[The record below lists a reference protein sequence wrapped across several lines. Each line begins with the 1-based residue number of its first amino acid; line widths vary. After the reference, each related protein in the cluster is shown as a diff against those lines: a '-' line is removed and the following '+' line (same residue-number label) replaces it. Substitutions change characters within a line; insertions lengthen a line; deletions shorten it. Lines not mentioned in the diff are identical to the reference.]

1 MRYPKDIIYNGKTL
15 AEWLEINKAEDADLS
30 YADLSYAD
38 LSNANLINADLSYA
52 NLSYAD
58 LSYADLSG
66 ADLSHANLRGADLRG
81 ADLRG
86 ADLSHAELS
95 YADLSYAIGDEYSL
109 FYGGKHSGWA
119 TCSHVGVGCE
129 MHTHA
134 EWRKRFVEIGK
145 ENEYTD
151 EEIERYRQWIFSL
164 DWLIEKGTE

>member
-1 MRYPKDIIYNGKTL
+1 MRDPNDIIHNGKTL
-15 AEWLEINKAEDADLS
+15 AEWLEINQTEDT
-30 YADLSYAD
+30 
-38 LSNANLINADLSYA
+38 
-52 NLSYAD
+52 
-58 LSYADLSG
+58 DLSG
-66 ADLSHANLRGADLRG
+66 ADLSHAD
-81 ADLRG
+81 
-86 ADLSHAELS
+86 LS